1 MKRNIFL
8 IICLVSSL
16 FCSCSK
22 KNAEIRIANKDKPV
36 IFYNRQPGNAFTGKV
51 DMASLNHNADT
62 FFVGSDAMGGGAMQG
77 SLVVD
82 FLLGSDAEKID
93 RNKDGVIGYVLL
105 IGSDKQIDADY
116 RTTGVRKA
124 LGTWN
129 GSAKE
134 KDTKDGSIK
143 IGGKVYQVQELDSR
157 VMKDK
162 SGTAWNAK
170 MASEMM
176 AFWLWKYKDS
186 IDLVISNNDSMAIS
200 CINTK
205 GFPKGIPVFGYDAND
220 DALKAIEKGEMI
232 GSISQSFDYQAA
244 MTMLMMRNLVDGVH
258 GEDCI
263 KNDVCSE
270 YSYNKDFRSVLVQN
284 SAVTKENLDAF
295 KKNVKHS
302 NGVKVI
308 DGEATEKK
316 ILMTVYNENSFFTAQ
331 QLVPAMKYYAEI
343 LNLNLTIIN
352 GNGRNDSLIL
362 QKINDVNEYD
372 GFLINLVS
380 TTQGRSY
387 LERIR

>member
-1 MKRNIFL
+1 M
-8 IICLVSSL
+8 V
-16 FCSCSK
+16 
-22 KNAEIRIANKDKPV
+22 
-36 IFYNRQPGNAFTGKV
+36 FY
-51 DMASLNHNADT
+51 
-62 FFVGSDAMGGGAMQG
+62 
-77 SLVVD
+77 
-82 FLLGSDAEKID
+82 
-93 RNKDGVIGYVLL
+93 
-105 IGSDKQIDADY
+105 
-116 RTTGVRKA
+116 
-124 LGTWN
+124 
-129 GSAKE
+129 
-134 KDTKDGSIK
+134 
-143 IGGKVYQVQELDSR
+143 
-157 VMKDK
+157 
-162 SGTAWNAK
+162 
-170 MASEMM
+170 
-176 AFWLWKYKDS
+176 
-186 IDLVISNNDSMAIS
+186 
-200 CINTK
+200 
-205 GFPKGIPVFGYDAND
+205 
-220 DALKAIEKGEMI
+220 KAIEKGEMV

-244 MTMLMMRNLVDGVH
+244 MTMLMMRNLIDGVH

-284 SAVTKENLDAF
+284 SAVTKENLDSF